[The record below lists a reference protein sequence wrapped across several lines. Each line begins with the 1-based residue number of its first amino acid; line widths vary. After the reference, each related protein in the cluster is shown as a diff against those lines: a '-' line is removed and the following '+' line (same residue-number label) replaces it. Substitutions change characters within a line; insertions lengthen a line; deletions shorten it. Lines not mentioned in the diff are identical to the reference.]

1 MEQELAGLPPLHRVA
16 FAASLCERLL
26 PNYSA
31 FARDGGWGDPSILRV
46 ALDEVWQ
53 ILQGKPLDELKIHQL
68 MEDCSNIYPSGDDSY
83 DSHYLPEAEAAV
95 IAITNTLYLCLDPT
109 PERTI
114 GVAMQAQETLFSFI
128 NLLVSLKDPLS
139 WDKKTLAEQRK
150 EVVIHPFTV
159 REMTKQSEDLQ
170 QLKETGTLD
179 RNFLEWLRTSFDNG
193 GKSLIDLS

>member
-1 MEQELAGLPPLHRVA
+1 
-16 FAASLCERLL
+16 
-26 PNYSA
+26 
-31 FARDGGWGDPSILRV
+31 
-46 ALDEVWQ
+46 
-53 ILQGKPLDELKIHQL
+53 
-68 MEDCSNIYPSGDDSY
+68 
-83 DSHYLPEAEAAV
+83 
-95 IAITNTLYLCLDPT
+95 
-109 PERTI
+109 
-114 GVAMQAQETLFSFI
+114 
-128 NLLVSLKDPLS
+128 VSLKDPLS